1 MLLQNLEVVTE
12 LQVAEALLLLPG
24 ATAAAA
30 SPPSTPSSM
39 LSTHSADAFGQG
51 SGRLPLWRALRV
63 RALHQAE
70 LFALQSRAAALAD
83 HSTRM

>member
-63 RALHQAE
+63 QALHQAE